1 MRTPPPWATRSAPA
15 RPVSPGWAAIAGA
28 VCGLGAG
35 VLVPQ
40 AVFFEVFLGVS
51 VGAALALMVPRAR
64 GLLGLA
70 VIGFVI
76 GDIVYTIAL
85 QASQHFP
92 NGAWPTHFEQA
103 NILVWVAIVFLGAD
117 AVVELVRRFRR

>member
-1 MRTPPPWATRSAPA
+1 M
-15 RPVSPGWAAIAGA
+15 
-28 VCGLGAG
+28 
-35 VLVPQ
+35 LVPQ